1 MYAIEIEHFS
11 KKYKKGQIAVNNLS
25 MKVAEGTF
33 FGFVGPNGAGKTT
46 TVNYIADLISK
57 TEGHLKLFGEE
68 IREGDYEHKRRIG
81 FVLEKPFY
89 LKKLKAAEYLRFVG
103 RMQNMEDKLVKERIE
118 ELLKVLKLSEHR
130 DKLIEE
136 FSAGMK
142 KKTSLAAALIH
153 DPDLLILDEPFEGI
167 DALSSKIISDNL
179 KAMVEK
185 GKTVFLTS
193 HVLEIVE
200 KLCERVAIINRGEL
214 IFETEVS
221 SIRERFKDREK
232 VEKYEGL
239 EDLFLSIVAGE
250 EKTDR
255 FSWLK

>member
-11 KKYKKGQIAVNNLS
+11 KKYKKDQIAISDLS
-25 MKVAEGTF
+25 MKVVEGTF

-57 TEGHLKLFGEE
+57 TEGRLKLFGEE
-68 IREGDYEHKRRIG
+68 IKEGDYEHKGRIG

-89 LKKLKAAEYLRFVG
+89 LKKLKVEEYLRFVG
-103 RMQNMEDKLVKERIE
+103 RMQDLEDELVEERIE
-118 ELLKVLKLSEHR
+118 ELLRVFRLSEHR

-179 KAMVEK
+179 RAMVEK

-214 IFETEVS
+214 VFETEVS
-221 SIRERFKDREK
+221 AIRERFKDREK

-239 EDLFLSIVAGE
+239 EDLFLSIVAGGE
-250 EKTDR
+250 ETDR
-255 FSWLK
+255 FSWLQ

>member
-1 MYAIEIEHFS
+1 MYAIEIEHFT
-11 KKYKKGQIAVNNLS
+11 KRYKKNRIAVNDLS

-57 TEGHLKLFGEE
+57 TEGRLKLFGEE
-68 IREGDYEHKRRIG
+68 IEEGDYEHKRRMG

-89 LKKLKAAEYLRFVG
+89 LKKLKAQEYLRFVG
-103 RMQNMEDKLVKERIE
+103 RMQDMGDELVEERIE
-118 ELLKVLKLSEHR
+118 ELLRVFRLAEHR

-142 KKTSLAAALIH
+142 KKTSLAAAVIH

-167 DALSSKIISDNL
+167 DALSSKVISDNL
-179 KAMVEK
+179 RAMVEK

-200 KLCERVAIINRGEL
+200 KLCGRVAIINKGEL
-214 IFETEVS
+214 VFETEVS
-221 SIRERFKDREK
+221 TIRERFKDRERI
-232 VEKYEGL
+232 EKYEGL
-239 EDLFLSIVAGE
+239 EDLFLSLVAGGE
-250 EKTDR
+250 QTDR